1 MRRRSGALALT
12 LESVLLAGCATS
24 ALDLAPARPDQPWSP
39 AVTPT
44 GEIIPGAKPL
54 PKPVGEATYELP
66 TNSKLANVPAPPPDL
81 DPDRPYTLPELIDI
95 AQSTNP
101 LTRTAWNHARE
112 AALAAG
118 IARSA
123 YLPNLSASAAFVYQR
138 LDQDTLDGTISTLAM
153 QWLLF
158 DFGQRRALNNVAKQ
172 ASVIS
177 NVAFTAAHQQLIYE
191 VSVAFYAHG
200 AARSRVATATQS
212 LQNARDVQAAAEARY
227 ANGVGT
233 VVEVAQAQQATAQA
247 QLLEVQAEGAA
258 RNAYLSLI
266 TAMGISPLTQI
277 RIADT
282 SGRKLP
288 VAATESIAQI
298 VAEALGRRPDVL
310 TAYATQVASAENVRA
325 ARAEFLPKVFL
336 VATAAYNQGS
346 LQVTA
351 IPGIGQQAA
360 TVNVSQNVRNFT
372 LFAGFTVPLY
382 DGGTRLAALRQA
394 QAKADSAALAL
405 AHTQEEA
412 VRQVVAAENALRTSL
427 AANDASSSLVS
438 AAQTTFDA
446 AFGAYRNDVG
456 SITEVTL
463 AQTQLLQA
471 KNASTD
477 AYSAALSAAATLALA
492 AGALGSAPR

>member
-1 MRRRSGALALT
+1 MRRRSRALALT

-24 ALDLAPARPDQPWSP
+24 ALDMAPARPDKPWSP
-39 AVTPT
+39 AVSAT

-54 PKPVGEATYELP
+54 PAPVGEATYELP
-66 TNSKLANVPAPPPDL
+66 VNSKLANVPAPPEL
-81 DPDRPYTLPELIDI
+81 DRDQPYSLPELIDI
-95 AQSTNP
+95 AQSSNP
-101 LTRTAWNHARE
+101 LTRTAWNRARE

-123 YLPNLSASAAFVYQR
+123 YLPSLTAGAALVYQR
-138 LDQDTLDGTISTLAM
+138 IDQDTLQGSISTLAL

-158 DFGQRRALNNVAKQ
+158 DFGQRKALNNVAKQ

-177 NVAFTAAHQQLIYE
+177 NIAFTAAHQQLIYE
-191 VSVAFYAHG
+191 VSLAFYAHG
-200 AARSRVATATQS
+200 AARARVATAAQS
-212 LQNARDVQAAAEARY
+212 LQNARDVQAAAEERY
-227 ANGVGT
+227 AHGVGT
-233 VVEVAQAQQATAQA
+233 VVEVAQARQATAQA

-258 RNAYLSLI
+258 RDAYLTLI

-288 VAATESIAQI
+288 VATTASIEQI
-298 VAEALGRRPDVL
+298 VAEAVGRRPDVL
-310 TAYATQVASAENVRA
+310 KAYATQVVSAESARA
-325 ARAEFLPKVFL
+325 AKAEFLPKFFL
-336 VATAAYNQGS
+336 VATAAYNQGN
-346 LQVTA
+346 LQITA
-351 IPGIGQQAA
+351 VPGIGQQAA
-360 TVNVSQNVRNFT
+360 TVNVSQNLRNYT

-382 DGGTRLAALRQA
+382 DAGMRVAALRQA
-394 QAKADSAALAL
+394 QAKADSAALVL

-412 VRQVVAAENALRTSL
+412 VRQIVAAENALRTSL

-438 AAQTTFDA
+438 AAQTTFEA
-446 AFGAYRNDVG
+446 AFEAYRNDVG

-463 AQTQLLQA
+463 AETQLLQA
-471 KNASTD
+471 RNASTD